1 MLRYFRC
8 CCFLVNGSTWI
19 RQLLAL
25 GEGKLGLDPSLLLDK
40 LNQQAH
46 RYLLGQLPLPLALDI
61 DLHIEQSNLDQM
73 YVPEND
79 AYAFVSIAF
88 LFASVDSIY
97 VSASIYTTCL
107 PVPDPL
113 QFYRLDSLNQNLYRG
128 ELIREKLLIR
138 TN

>member
-1 MLRYFRC
+1 MAQMLRYFRC

-61 DLHIEQSNLDQM
+61 DLHIFLSNLDQM
-73 YVPEND
+73 PPMPM
-79 AYAFVSIAF
+79 
-88 LFASVDSIY
+88 L
-97 VSASIYTTCL
+97 L
-107 PVPDPL
+107 
-113 QFYRLDSLNQNLYRG
+113 SL
-128 ELIREKLLIR
+128 
-138 TN
+138 